1 MELIIWTSIVVG
13 LGYGVTDLLRRR
25 TPTAV
30 IRYRG

>member
-13 LGYGVTDLLRRR
+13 LGYGITDLLRR
-25 TPTAV
+25 TKPTAV